1 MANCAHASMAAPPQQ
16 AVMMYAATSYPS
28 QPQSSAT
35 PAPASASAPAL
46 AAMPQPQPPSAFDGE
61 SVVDAAEAE
70 EMDYTQLPAVLD
82 AKLLSLDKDSAVRP
96 TRIDVGKVWTR
107 RAQRALLAKP
117 TSSTLGTDEQKQEKE
132 KAFDL
137 LDALSRSGDMP
148 FDCAALHVILAV
160 THCFDASLMDTVVVK
175 NVNPIEKLE
184 HSSLLLATTIHD
196 LPAERLLR
204 SDVLA

>member
-1 MANCAHASMAAPPQQ
+1 
-16 AVMMYAATSYPS
+16 
-28 QPQSSAT
+28 
-35 PAPASASAPAL
+35 
-46 AAMPQPQPPSAFDGE
+46 
-61 SVVDAAEAE
+61 
-70 EMDYTQLPAVLD
+70 MDYTRLPALLD
-82 AKLLSLDKDSAVRP
+82 AKLLALDTDSAVRS
-96 TRIDVGKVWTR
+96 TRIDVGEVWTR

-117 TSSTLGTDEQKQEKE
+117 TSSTMGTDEQKQEKE

-196 LPAERLLR
+196 LPAERLVR
-204 SDVLA
+204 SDVLV